1 MNDLTTLQA
10 ENLTSIPVTDSMGN
24 MTYKHE
30 HLSDLSLYDDH
41 CQIGKAPLEAHV
53 PYVQHDV
60 EFSEPRPLPGFSAL
74 YNKATGAPLPLSRL
88 PRRRWT
94 ATKSATKRRSR
105 FIGRG

>member
-10 ENLTSIPVTDSMGN
+10 EDLTSIPVTDSMGN

-30 HLSDLSLYDDH
+30 HISDLSLYDDH
-41 CQIGKAPLEAHV
+41 CQIGKAPLEAYV

-74 YNKATGAPLPLSRL
+74 YSFTACRAGWPVSETGWWLA
-88 PRRRWT
+88 WT
-94 ATKSATKRRSR
+94 SSTA
-105 FIGRG
+105 